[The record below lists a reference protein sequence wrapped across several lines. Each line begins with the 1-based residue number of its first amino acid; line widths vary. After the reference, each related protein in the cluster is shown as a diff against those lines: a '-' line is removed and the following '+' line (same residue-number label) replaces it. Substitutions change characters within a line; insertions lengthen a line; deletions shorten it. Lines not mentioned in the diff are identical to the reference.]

1 LKALKMMRR
10 SMLLA
15 RILYAAVLLSV
26 LGAFPRQAGE
36 RGQATPEP
44 QAEPSVRATWTP
56 RPDPREPAGAAG
68 RHGIARNP
76 ADFAIPRIQR

>member
-1 LKALKMMRR
+1 
-10 SMLLA
+10 MLIA
-15 RILYAAVLLSV
+15 RVLYAAVLLSV

-36 RGQATPEP
+36 RGPGTPRTE
-44 QAEPSVRATWTP
+44 AERSVRSTWM
-56 RPDPREPAGAAG
+56 PREAPRSEAGASG